1 MTTRKKEAGVV
12 LVVDDD
18 QQVLRAIKAILEDE
32 GYLVDDCHDGA
43 AALQAFQGREY
54 DAVLSDIKMPGMDGI
69 ALLEELHRLDKEM
82 PVILHTGY
90 AELDT
95 AMTAV
100 QQDAFDYLIKPV
112 DPDRL
117 IMAVAKAVLH
127 RHYSR
132 LEKNYQR
139 RLESEVQAAT
149 LELFTL
155 VGELKKARD
164 EAQVASRLKSEFIA
178 NMSHELRT
186 PMNGI
191 IGLTGLLLD
200 AETRPSTRE
209 LLEMIEHTS
218 LGLNSVLNNVLEL
231 SILDADRV
239 ELQPRSFDPG
249 QVLTLLA
256 EQYARQA
263 EAKGLELVFTRSSGL
278 PASLH
283 GDDERLAQVLATL
296 LDNALKF
303 TDQGSISLA
312 VHNKALAKGMVELTF
327 KIFDSGCGIPADKIP
342 SIFEKFSQADGSST
356 RRHAGAGLGLAIVQ
370 RLVTLLGGTISVK
383 STVGQGAMFMFTVQ
397 FKTESGPA

>member
-1 MTTRKKEAGVV
+1 MTTRKKEAGMV

-18 QQVLRAIKAILEDE
+18 PQVLRAIKAILEEE

-43 AALQAFQGREY
+43 AALQAFQGKEY

-69 ALLEELHRLDKEM
+69 TLLEELHRLDKGM

-132 LEKNYQR
+132 LENNYQR

-149 LELFTL
+149 VELFTL
-155 VGELKKARD
+155 VGELQEARD

-209 LLEMIEHTS
+209 LLEMIEQTS

-231 SILDADRV
+231 SILDAHQV
-239 ELQPRSFDPG
+239 ELQ
-249 QVLTLLA
+249 
-256 EQYARQA
+256 
-263 EAKGLELVFTRSSGL
+263 
-278 PASLH
+278 
-283 GDDERLAQVLATL
+283 
-296 LDNALKF
+296 
-303 TDQGSISLA
+303 
-312 VHNKALAKGMVELTF
+312 
-327 KIFDSGCGIPADKIP
+327 
-342 SIFEKFSQADGSST
+342 
-356 RRHAGAGLGLAIVQ
+356 
-370 RLVTLLGGTISVK
+370 
-383 STVGQGAMFMFTVQ
+383 
-397 FKTESGPA
+397 